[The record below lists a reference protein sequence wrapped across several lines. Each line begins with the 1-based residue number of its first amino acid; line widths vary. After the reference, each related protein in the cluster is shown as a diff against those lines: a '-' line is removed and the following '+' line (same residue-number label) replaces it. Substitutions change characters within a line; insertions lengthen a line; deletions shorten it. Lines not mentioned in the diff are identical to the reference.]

1 MPIICEDYVGSTEKL
16 KYRTVDKFLHAYPQP
31 NPQTPLGMD
40 WKFEP
45 TFLPVKSRKFMKQI
59 EDFKVLPTD
68 VWSITFPK
76 AGSTWSQEMIWL
88 LNNDL
93 NFEEAKTKSIFERY
107 SYIEFD
113 LIFEDMD
120 YNYLD
125 CPDDGNNAS
134 RHIKTHLPVGLLPT
148 QLWTVKPKIIYTAR
162 GVKDL
167 AVSYYH
173 HYIHMQ
179 GYEGSMKDFLQAF
192 LDDKVFLSPYH
203 GHFKDFWF
211 MRNEE
216 NILFITYEDM
226 KSNLIS
232 VLRKTAAFLNKSY
245 TNDEFI
251 KLEEHLSFEAM
262 KKNPCVNFTEES
274 DENGEKQND
283 FR

>member
-16 KYRTVDKFLHAYPQP
+16 KYRTVDKFIYAYPQP
-31 NPQTPLGMD
+31 NPETPLGLD

-45 TFLPVKSRKFMKQI
+45 SFLPVKSKKFMKQI
-59 EDFKVLPTD
+59 EDFKVLPSD

-107 SYIEFD
+107 SYLEFD

-125 CPDDGNNAS
+125 SPDDENNMP
-134 RHIKTHLPVGLLPT
+134 RHMKTHLPLGLLPT
-148 QLWTVKPKIIYTAR
+148 QLWIVKPKIIYTAR

-173 HYIHMQ
+173 HYVHMQ
-179 GYEGSMKDFLQAF
+179 GYEGNMDDFLQAF

-211 MRNEE
+211 MRNED
-216 NILFITYEDM
+216 NILFITYEEM
-226 KSNLIS
+226 KSNLMA
-232 VLRKTAAFLNKSY
+232 VLRKTATFLNKFY
-245 TNDEFI
+245 TDDELM

-262 KKNPCVNFTEES
+262 KKNPSVNFTEEL
-274 DENGEKQND
+274 DENGEKQSD